1 MTQTLPVPATQVE
14 SYTYDTE
21 GNRVA
26 SQISAAYVTDP
37 ANHVLADA
45 INTYTWSTD
54 GDLTSRTPKNG
65 GVGYNFSSTFVGV
78 ANQMRLD
85 SIAGSDGS
93 AISLYYDP
101 FQRLVSRHWPAPRG
115 DDALYYDGPD
125 VVLELRYPSAGGLQW
140 VRYMHGR
147 GLDQP
152 LATEVYPLGAAPT
165 PGAGSQYYY
174 HADGEG
180 SIRLLTDANGQ
191 IANRYDYDS
200 YGQRQTV
207 IESLPLQPYGW
218 KGREWIPGPNIYYNR
233 ARFYDP
239 VLGRFMSQDPLG
251 YAAGKWRQYSFAD
264 KRRSPFVPATSDT
277 NSNNPNSLVKDTWN
291 FYSFAWNNPKNWRD
305 PTGLDAEDGAFAQQ
319 AANGASLF
327 SAAFAPLFCALETA
341 ADVINTADATASYTD
356 VGIELADDATYCLD
370 QNIRLVAKL
379 KASAAVGSLTG
390 AGPGLAQIPALSRLL
405 YNGW

>member
-1 MTQTLPVPATQVE
+1 
-14 SYTYDTE
+14 
-21 GNRVA
+21 
-26 SQISAAYVTDP
+26 
-37 ANHVLADA
+37 
-45 INTYTWSTD
+45 
-54 GDLTSRTPKNG
+54 
-65 GVGYNFSSTFVGV
+65 
-78 ANQMRLD
+78 MRLD

-115 DDALYYDGPD
+115 DDALYFDGPD
-125 VVLELRYPSAGGLQW
+125 VVLELRYPSAGGSQW
-140 VRYMHGR
+140 VRYVHGP
-147 GLDQP
+147 GADQP

-200 YGQRQTV
+200 YGQRLSV

-251 YAAGKWRQYSFAD
+251 YEGGD
-264 KRRSPFVPATSDT
+264 
-277 NSNNPNSLVKDTWN
+277 SNL
-291 FYSFAWNNPKNWRD
+291 YSFAWNNPRNWND
-305 PTGLDAEDGAFAQQ
+305 PKGLSALSDAA
-319 AANGASLF
+319 AANVAAWSVGCGAS
-327 SAAFAPLFCALETA
+327 AGALA
-341 ADVINTADATASYTD
+341 GDS
-356 VGIELADDATYCLD
+356 
-370 QNIRLVAKL
+370 
-379 KASAAVGSLTG
+379 GSSDCWRRRCG
-390 AGPGLAQIPALSRLL
+390 
-405 YNGW
+405 

>member
-140 VRYMHGR
+140 VRYVHGP
-147 GLDQP
+147 GMDQP

-180 SIRLLTDANGQ
+180 SIRLLTDATGAV
-191 IANRYDYDS
+191 ANRYDYD
-200 YGQRQTV
+200 YYAQAEVTEVEVRDGVHVGIAVDQRYQSGTV
-207 IESLPLQPYGW
+207 HTDIGVRISNFFRAENIEHEIGRVQLEIQAQILVATGDRQIVLLGREIAHGCAIRVRLRILFSERCVGVGGLPLRRGSRLS
-218 KGREWIPGPNIYYNR
+218 KRRCAFHSR
-233 ARFYDP
+233 ARA
-239 VLGRFMSQDPLG
+239 V
-251 YAAGKWRQYSFAD
+251 
-264 KRRSPFVPATSDT
+264 
-277 NSNNPNSLVKDTWN
+277 
-291 FYSFAWNNPKNWRD
+291 
-305 PTGLDAEDGAFAQQ
+305 
-319 AANGASLF
+319 AS
-327 SAAFAPLFCALETA
+327 
-341 ADVINTADATASYTD
+341 
-356 VGIELADDATYCLD
+356 
-370 QNIRLVAKL
+370 
-379 KASAAVGSLTG
+379 GS
-390 AGPGLAQIPALSRLL
+390 
-405 YNGW
+405 